1 MLKLKTHSVDSL
13 DKERATPA
21 GLEMRNPV
29 EVRVEARVEA
39 RVIFFAKEVS
49 GAIFFCHRVENSQK
63 LQKVR
68 TITTTVKM
76 KTS

>member
-29 EVRVEARVEA
+29 EDRVEARVEA
-39 RVIFFAKEVS
+39 RVIFAKEVS

-68 TITTTVKM
+68 TITTTVTM
-76 KTS
+76 KTV